1 MAEDWLALLPDQV
14 RQFGEPIEPDLP
26 FETLW
31 PLSKAELL
39 SNWFA
44 ANNYAVVGGDFYF
57 KKNSD
62 FVHSHEGWWCDLN
75 KNEMWVN
82 YCSRSVAEMLVKFSE
97 VSIAFAKSDV
107 WFTVVALAKPDA
119 KQLAKIYAR

>member
-1 MAEDWLALLPDQV
+1 MAEDWLALLPDEV
-14 RQFGEPIEPDLP
+14 RKFGEPIEPDLP

-31 PLSKAELL
+31 PLSKAETL
-39 SNWFA
+39 SKWFA
-44 ANNYAVVGGDFYF
+44 DNTYAIVGGDFYV
-57 KKNSD
+57 KKHNE
-62 FVHSHEGWWCDLN
+62 FVHSQVGWWCDIN

-82 YCSRSVAEMLVKFSE
+82 YCSRSVAEMLVMLSK
-97 VSIAFAKSDV
+97 VSIALAKSDV